1 MTIEI
6 GSQKVGR
13 VGRRGRTSAATSMPI
28 GEVDANIFGC
38 PACTRPLSTGTSRCP
53 SCGTRLVAGVKLSRA
68 SVFVGIGLFSGM
80 IASGALLGVNSL
92 VNATPAAVAV
102 VPAPSVVMVSQAP
115 IASQPPVAVDPGI
128 PSSAI
133 SALGQ
138 TARLNQRVVADAER
152 LTAALA
158 MAEPSSAEIAPILRT
173 MAASA
178 SFGARVAPTVGD
190 WDQASAVSEDLAGFY
205 AAMKA
210 TAEEGLASSLSSHR
224 AYAAAAQEM
233 LKIVAGL
240 GAIDAASRT
249 LADSADIKLPP
260 LTAPSS

>member
-1 MTIEI
+1 
-6 GSQKVGR
+6 
-13 VGRRGRTSAATSMPI
+13 
-28 GEVDANIFGC
+28 
-38 PACTRPLSTGTSRCP
+38 
-53 SCGTRLVAGVKLSRA
+53 
-68 SVFVGIGLFSGM
+68 M

-158 MAEPSSAEIAPILRT
+158 MADPSSAEIAPILRT

-205 AAMKA
+205 AADDRRPPRRAWHRRSRA
-210 TAEEGLASSLSSHR
+210 TGPTRQPRRRCSRSWPASEPSTQRHERLPTRRISSCR
-224 AYAAAAQEM
+224 
-233 LKIVAGL
+233 
-240 GAIDAASRT
+240 R
-249 LADSADIKLPP
+249 
-260 LTAPSS
+260 

>member
-28 GEVDANIFGC
+28 GEVDANIFAC
-38 PACTRPLSTGTSRCP
+38 PACTRPLSTGTPRCP
-53 SCGTRLVAGVKLSRA
+53 SCGTRLIAGVKLSRV
-68 SVFVGIGLFSGM
+68 SVFVGIGVFSGM
-80 IASGALLGVNSL
+80 IASGGLLGISSL
-92 VNATPAAVAV
+92 AAPRPTAVVA
-102 VPAPSVVMVSQAP
+102 VPAPPVATTSQAP
-115 IASQPPVAVDPGI
+115 IASAAPPAVDPGI

-158 MAEPSSAEIAPILRT
+158 VADPSSTEIAPILRA

-178 SFGARVAPTVGD
+178 SFGAKVAPTVGD
-190 WDQASAVSEDLAGFY
+190 WDQASAVSEDLVGFY
-205 AAMKA
+205 AAIKA
-210 TAEEGLASSLSSHR
+210 TAEDGLASSLSSSR
-224 AYAAAAQEM
+224 AYAAAAEEM
-233 LKIVAGL
+233 LQVVAGL
-240 GAIDAASRT
+240 DAIDAASRT
-249 LADSADIKLPP
+249 LAGSADIELPP
-260 LTAPSS
+260 LTEPSS